1 MNAAAPFSCK
11 TYCHFNFMSSSQ
23 FLRAIAEC
31 FARLGHGLGIC
42 RSVRL
47 SATLLYCVK
56 KVQAS
61 ITKFLPRAASMSSF
75 SRQNF
80 MPLGEGVPLE
90 RERQKGVPLKRRYF
104 AVIGSYSVKTV
115 ANRYRHAAYHNRH
128 W

>member
-1 MNAAAPFSCK
+1 
-11 TYCHFNFMSSSQ
+11 
-23 FLRAIAEC
+23 
-31 FARLGHGLGIC
+31 
-42 RSVRL
+42 
-47 SATLLYCVK
+47 
-56 KVQAS
+56 
-61 ITKFLPRAASMSSF
+61 
-75 SRQNF
+75 